1 MREADRESTASK
13 ESRGES
19 LRASGLGL
27 EICKSR
33 GSGRK
38 EGQRG
43 ARNAFSLAEEVG
55 KLYTN
60 GLRNG

>member
-27 EICKSR
+27 EICNQR
-33 GSGRK
+33 VWE
-38 EGQRG
+38 EGGPERRQECFLI
-43 ARNAFSLAEEVG
+43 A
-55 KLYTN
+55 
-60 GLRNG
+60 